1 MADTKKYLDLTGLT
15 TLVNG
20 IKDGTLISGRATADA
35 NGSDITTTYATKAEI
50 AALDAVE
57 QVGDDGHGHQQII
70 TGIEQKDG
78 KLFALSAATL
88 DGADITYTKGA
99 GETGPLSAAT
109 TVDQALKTLAA
120 KASAQELVAADK
132 SIVVD
137 TPSTGTN
144 AGKTTVN
151 VNIKSGEKVI
161 KLDDTTNGGIYT
173 DIKLTG
179 VTVNEANVKEA
190 WALVSGNEQLGDTI
204 KIYKDSALLDI
215 KLLHASGSTKPT
227 YSDGTWTDIEN
238 PTEAELALC
247 YAYENKQG
255 TVVVEAVP
263 VGDFLRESEFKNG
276 LQVAS
281 NGEVSVKVDTES
293 EKVITAYGETDTEAN
308 VLSVSSDGVKISNIQ
323 DAINAKVTKEINAL
337 DVTDTAVAGKYV
349 SQVSETDGKI
359 SVSRADVSGAVLNNY
374 SKGNNGDAVA
384 ATDTLN
390 QAISKLEN
398 QIDKAKAAAT
408 TEVVEG
414 TDNDHIAV
422 TSGTSQTDGHT
433 IYTIT
438 ATDVAS
444 ESALTAEITA
454 RKAIDGQNGQTYA
467 ANSNANYI
475 AAAESLNDADVKLDA
490 ALKSEADRAKS
501 AETAIDGAIG
511 LTKGQNDETRTW
523 TPTTNYKVSS
533 GTHTVANNMQAID
546 TQVKTNT
553 DAIALLNN
561 TSAVTGSVKEQV
573 ATAKNAIIG
582 TSNDASSV
590 LTLNGL
596 KKKIEEAA
604 SAATTVVEN
613 AVSGQDYVN
622 VTKDTTAADGHTV
635 YKVGVSN
642 IASAEAVGLN
652 SDGSYKAFTN
662 TNYIDDSAITSIAEA
677 VEALD
682 TAIGAVGDSSAST
695 TVYGKIAETWQKTI
709 GVEGQIPD
717 YGQDAMP
724 TLWGLK
730 EELDKVAEEAE
741 AEHTQVAE
749 KTTGHVLVDVTE
761 TTVSGK
767 TYDLVTIT
775 ETDIASASL
784 VGTLPADAGS
794 TYSAS
799 TVVQYAK
806 NYTDVQ
812 IDALDDSFLAIT
824 DDEITAL
831 FNNYPLDNS
840 GSGE

>member
-1 MADTKKYLDLTGLT
+1 MADTKKYLDLTGLA

-35 NGSDITTTYATKAEI
+35 DGNAITTTYATKAEI

-57 QVGDDGHGHQQII
+57 EVGDDGHGHQQII

-88 DGADITYTKGA
+88 DGTDITYTKGTE
-99 GETGPLSAAT
+99 ETGPLSAAT

-144 AGKTTVN
+144 TGKTTVN

-161 KLDDTTNGGIYT
+161 KLDNTANGGIYT

-179 VTVNEANVKEA
+179 VTVNDANVKEA

-293 EKVITAYGETDTEAN
+293 EKVITAYGETNTEAN
-308 VLSVSSDGVKISNIQ
+308 VLSVSSDGVKVSNIQ
-323 DAINAKVTKEINAL
+323 AAINAKIGTL
-337 DVTDTAVAGKYV
+337 DVTDTAVDGKYV

-374 SKGNNGDAVA
+374 SKGSSGTAVA

-398 QIDKAKAAAT
+398 QVDKAKAAAT

-444 ESALTAEITA
+444 ESALTAEIAA
-454 RKAIDGQNGQTYA
+454 RKAVDGQNGQTYA
-467 ANSNANYI
+467 ANSSANYI
-475 AAAESLNDADVKLDA
+475 SGATSLNNADVLLDT
-490 ALKSEADRAKS
+490 ALKTEADRAKS

-546 TQVKTNT
+546 TQVKKNT

-635 YKVGVSN
+635 YKVGVSD

-695 TVYGKIAETWQKTI
+695 TVYGKIAETWQKTL
-709 GVEGQIPD
+709 GVERQIPD
-717 YGQDAMP
+717 YEHDAIP

-749 KTTGHVLVDVTE
+749 KSEGHVLVDVTP

-775 ETDIASASL
+775 EDNIASADL
-784 VGTLPADAGS
+784 VGELPTDAS
-794 TYSAS
+794 TTYSAS

-812 IDALDDSFLAIT
+812 IDALDKSFVAIT
-824 DDEITAL
+824 DSEITAL
-831 FNNYPLDNS
+831 FNNYPLNNS